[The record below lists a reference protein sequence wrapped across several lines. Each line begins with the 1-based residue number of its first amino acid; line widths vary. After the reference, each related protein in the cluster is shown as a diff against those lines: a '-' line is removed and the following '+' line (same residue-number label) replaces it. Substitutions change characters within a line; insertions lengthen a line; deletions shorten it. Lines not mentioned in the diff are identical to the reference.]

1 MRVSKYFNLGRTQ
14 ASLDFVDVDIRND
27 IKLYIDPYSFE
38 LINSS
43 FSSKCKFLIRNYFDT
58 LLTYIKNGEIDKA
71 EYLLIH
77 LREPNETHLGLSKDK
92 SRGRGLGPY
101 LATKVLS
108 TLQNSKAVNSGLL
121 QNIEETALII
131 EGVSYDIISDIVTN
145 IIRDELITYTNNMC
159 NIYNIKL
166 QDNIASGPIWDYQRK
181 KWISKYVSL
190 PIANNTPLLLIPKSI
205 VRKKANY
212 DIDEY
217 YQHYILDFL
226 RVKEFQ
232 ANSNLIELLK
242 NGKRRITKDSLKAKY
257 GTDKKNVCIRETL
270 NNPQV
275 LNDYRKR
282 KKEKISTTLE
292 HEEFAIIE
300 STPNINYQKILSE
313 LFAIPT
319 GAISANDYENK
330 VEELIS
336 AIFSPDL
343 AYPEIQHEIHEGRKR
358 IDITYVNMGREE
370 TFFSWL
376 SANYPA
382 PHIFIEC
389 KNYSVDL
396 KNPEFDQLAGR
407 FSPSRGKVG
416 FLICR
421 KNEKPDIALERC
433 KDTAHDDRGFIIILE
448 DSDFKELVDIRQSMD
463 YKKRMF
469 SFFKKKFDSLI
480 M

>member
-1 MRVSKYFNLGRTQ
+1 MRVSEYYKLGRTQ
-14 ASLDFVDVDIRND
+14 ASLDFVDVDIYND
-27 IKLYIDPYSFE
+27 IRLYIDPSSFE
-38 LINSS
+38 IINSK
-43 FSSKCKFLIRNYFDT
+43 FSSKCKYLIRNYFDT
-58 LLTYIKNGEIDKA
+58 LLSHIKNGDIEKA
-71 EYLLIH
+71 KDILIH
-77 LREPNETHLGLSKDK
+77 LKEPNETHLGLSIGESK
-92 SRGRGLGPY
+92 GRGLGLY
-101 LATKVLS
+101 LASKILDI
-108 TLQNSKAVNSGLL
+108 LNKSKAIKSGLL
-121 QNIEETALII
+121 QNIEESALMI
-131 EGVSYDIISDIVTN
+131 EGISYDIISDIITN
-145 IIRDELITYTNNMC
+145 IIRAELISYTNNMC
-159 NIYNIKL
+159 KIYNIPL
-166 QDNIASGPIWDYQRK
+166 SSNIVSGPIWDPVK
-181 KWISKYVSL
+181 KVWTSTYVNL
-190 PIANNTPLLLIPKSI
+190 PIADRKPLLLLPKSI

-226 RVKEFQ
+226 QTKELQ
-232 ANSNLIELLK
+232 ANSNLVELLK
-242 NGKRRITKDSLKAKY
+242 NGKRIVTKKSVKAKY
-257 GTDKKNVCIRETL
+257 GTDKKTVCIRETL
-270 NNPQV
+270 NNPSI
-275 LNDYRKR
+275 LKEYKDA
-282 KKEKISTTLE
+282 KKDNISEPLD

-300 STPNINYQKILSE
+300 NIPNINYQKLLSE
-313 LFAIPT
+313 LKAIST
-319 GAISANDYENK
+319 GAKDATNYENK
-330 VEELIS
+330 IEELIS

-358 IDITYVNMGREE
+358 IDITYVNIGREK

-421 KNEKPDIALERC
+421 NNEKPDIALKRC
-433 KDTAHDDRGFIIILE
+433 KDTANDDRGYIIILE
-448 DSDFKELVDIRQSMD
+448 DKDFDELVDIRQSMD
-463 YKKRMF
+463 YKKGMF